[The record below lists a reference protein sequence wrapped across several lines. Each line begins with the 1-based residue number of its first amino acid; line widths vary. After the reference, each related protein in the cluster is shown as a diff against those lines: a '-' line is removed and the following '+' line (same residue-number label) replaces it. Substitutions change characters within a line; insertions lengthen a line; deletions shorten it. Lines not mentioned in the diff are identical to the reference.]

1 MADHGKRRT
10 PDKSTGQGRHTAA
23 ERGTEL
29 YPTPPALT
37 KALMRALRHLPTE
50 VRLPLNVWEP
60 ASGMGHMA
68 LPLVAHGYNV
78 RCSDAVDYGQRLP
91 GTPVPQIQDFLELK
105 PHWLGKDWAIVT
117 NPPFSLAADFVRH
130 GLRFCPT
137 VMILERLAFLES
149 RARADILDSNLAW
162 VLPFDRR
169 APLMHRWSRGEDGI
183 WREWDGPK
191 STSAMAFGWFIFQR
205 WTSGP
210 ARLRRITWTDADLMD
225 IGANLIC
232 SGSPT
237 EEPACS

>member
-1 MADHGKRRT
+1 MGDTTNKRQ
-10 PDKSTGQGRHTAA
+10 PDKSTGQGRHTKAD
-23 ERGTEL
+23 RGMEL

-37 KALMRALRHLPTE
+37 KALLRALLYLPLDA
-50 VRLPLNVWEP
+50 RLPRNIWEP

-78 RCSDAVDYGQRLP
+78 RCSDVVDYRQRLP
-91 GTPVPQIQDFLELK
+91 GTPVPQIQDFLTLE

-130 GLRFCPT
+130 GLKFCPT

-149 RARADILDSNLAW
+149 RSRADILTENLSW

-169 APLMHRWSRGEDGI
+169 APLMHRWSPGKDGI

-191 STSAMAFGWFIFQR
+191 STSAMAFAWFVFKR
-205 WTSGP
+205 WNDGIT
-210 ARLRRITWTDADLMD
+210 RLRRITWTDDDLVNVD
-225 IGANLIC
+225 ANLIS

-237 EEPACS
+237 REPAD